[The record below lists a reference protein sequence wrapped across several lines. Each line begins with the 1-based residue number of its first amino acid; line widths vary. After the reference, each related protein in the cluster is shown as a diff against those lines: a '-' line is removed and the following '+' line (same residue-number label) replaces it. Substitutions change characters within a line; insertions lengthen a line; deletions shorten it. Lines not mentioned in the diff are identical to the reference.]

1 VKWSRRQV
9 TLLGPAVLVAI
20 ALFAFVLGH
29 DRVDLAHG
37 TVSGGSDDPGIV
49 RCYTSG
55 TVGDLVT
62 DPAAGVA
69 IVEKTGA
76 RYMVMW
82 PSGYMGQR
90 AGSEV
95 EVLNREGRVIARTGT
110 HVSIDGGYSQ
120 GGWVTC
126 GAQVEVVP
134 AK

>member
-1 VKWSRRQV
+1 VKWSRLQV
-9 TLLGPAVLVAI
+9 KLLGPAVLLVI

-29 DRVDLAHG
+29 DRIDLAHA
-37 TVSGGSDDPGIV
+37 TVLGAADGPGIV

-55 TVGDLVT
+55 TVGDLVV

-90 AGSEV
+90 AGSEI
-95 EVLNREGRVIARTGT
+95 EVLNREGKVIARTGT

-134 AK
+134 PR

>member
-1 VKWSRRQV
+1 MRMTRLQVK
-9 TLLGPAVLVAI
+9 LLGPAVLLAI
-20 ALFAFVLGH
+20 AGVAFLIGH
-29 DRVDLAHG
+29 ERVDLAHG
-37 TVSGGSDDPGIV
+37 TVSGTTEGEGIV
-49 RCYTSG
+49 NCYTSG
-55 TVGDLVT
+55 TVGDLVV

-90 AGSEV
+90 AGSEI
-95 EVLNREGRVIARTGT
+95 EVLNREGKVIARTGT

-126 GAQVEVVP
+126 GAKVEVVP
-134 AK
+134 AR